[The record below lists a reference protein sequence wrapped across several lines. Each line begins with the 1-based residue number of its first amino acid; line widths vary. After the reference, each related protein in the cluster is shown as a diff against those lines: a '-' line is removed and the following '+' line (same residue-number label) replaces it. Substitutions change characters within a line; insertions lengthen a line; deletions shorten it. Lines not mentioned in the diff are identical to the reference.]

1 MEGVGSALVLVVAV
15 AALVVAVLA
24 LAMVLARERRD
35 PGPRG
40 VTARSNELERRLAQ
54 LSRRLEVVE
63 SEVDGAG
70 RTAGAG
76 TTTSAAQATMRTAGV
91 ALSHIGMVRFDAFED
106 AGGAQSFALALIDD
120 DGDGIVLTS
129 LHSRSATRLYLK
141 GVRRGVSDL
150 PLSAEEMRA
159 LTNAGIVPGA

>member
-1 MEGVGSALVLVVAV
+1 MEGVGSALELVLAV
-15 AALVVAVLA
+15 AALIVAVVA

-54 LSRRLEVVE
+54 LSRRLEIVE
-63 SEVDGAG
+63 SEVDGKGRSPEAVSSAG
-70 RTAGAG
+70 SG
-76 TTTSAAQATMRTAGV
+76 QATLRTAGV

-150 PLSAEEMRA
+150 PLSAEEVRA
-159 LTNAGIVPGA
+159 LHNAGIVPGA